1 MKPIRIAAIGAFIG
15 TALLLPTA
23 GQAHWRLR
31 PATPLT
37 PLAFTWP
44 AVREANDWAHVR
56 RARLGVWVPV
66 RRARLVKR
74 YSLHRPAYVQRRHY
88 GHDHVSR
95 ARSYR
100 VRDFVG
106 YPPTGWKPLPYEFGP
121 WNAAVVVLR
130 RSGWH

>member
-1 MKPIRIAAIGAFIG
+1 MKPIRIAAIGALIG
-15 TALLLPTA
+15 TVLLLPTA
-23 GQAHWRLR
+23 VQAHWRLR

-66 RRARLVKR
+66 RRAR
-74 YSLHRPAYVQRRHY
+74 YVQRRHY

-106 YPPTGWKPLPYEFGP
+106 YPLTGWKPLPYEFGP